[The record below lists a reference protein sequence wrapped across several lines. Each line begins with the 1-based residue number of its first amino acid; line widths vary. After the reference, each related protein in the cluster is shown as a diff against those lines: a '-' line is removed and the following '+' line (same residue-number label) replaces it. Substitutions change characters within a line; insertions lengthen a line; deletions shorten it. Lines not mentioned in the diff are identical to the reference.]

1 LISNLA
7 LKMSKPDF
15 VDGICLNSDH
25 EGLLRVPEE
34 HLVTLIKKEPISI
47 VYHVEHTPFAR
58 GKFAAVR
65 KCTHKESGIEY
76 AAKFIRKRRRAMD
89 QRQDIVHEV
98 AVLKIAA
105 DSHRIVGLHDVY
117 ETATEMALVLELA
130 AGGEL
135 QTVLDAEEGLQEQY
149 AARFMRQIL
158 EALSYLHSN
167 NIAHLD
173 LKPQNLLLTGAYPEC
188 DIKLCDFGISRVI
201 QSGVAVREILGTP
214 DYVAPEILSYE
225 PISLATD
232 IWSVGVLAYVLL
244 SGYSPFAGENKQET
258 FCNIS
263 QCCLSFPDEL
273 FGGVSSVAKDFIQ
286 ATLVKDP
293 SSRLTCHQCLEHPW
307 LSGKQSV
314 VKNILNAFQAN
325 NESTFSSGNPASSRS
340 EHSES
345 TDIRSSVTNVS
356 VLCHNIETDRVSGR
370 DHSCSLSNRSRC
382 EKDGV
387 LDSKDMSALYNI
399 QNNGTDVTDRS
410 QDADSEENEEL
421 PVQKRPKNSLEDR
434 PSISYPPVGS
444 YLSCAQC
451 GMQCCQHH
459 AASATPKLLHI
470 PQRHHH
476 SSINT
481 SPVEITVDRGITC

>member
-1 LISNLA
+1 
-7 LKMSKPDF
+7 
-15 VDGICLNSDH
+15 
-25 EGLLRVPEE
+25 
-34 HLVTLIKKEPISI
+34 
-47 VYHVEHTPFAR
+47 

-65 KCTHKESGIEY
+65 KCTHKGTGVEY

-89 QRQDIVHEV
+89 QRQDILHEV

-105 DSHRIVGLHDVY
+105 DSVRIVRLHDVY
-117 ETATEMALVLELA
+117 ETPTEMALILELA

-135 QTVLDAEEGLQEQY
+135 QRVLDAEEGLQEEH
-149 AARFMRQIL
+149 ASKVMRQIL
-158 EALSYLHSN
+158 EGLSHLHNN

-173 LKPQNLLLTGAYPEC
+173 LKPQNLLLTGAYPDC

-201 QSGVAVREILGTP
+201 QSGVEVREILGTP

-244 SGYSPFAGENKQET
+244 SGYSPFAGDTKQET

-273 FGGVSSVAKDFIQ
+273 FGGVSSAAKDFIQ
-286 ATLVKDP
+286 STLVKDP
-293 SSRLTCHQCLEHPW
+293 SNRLTCHQCLEHPW
-307 LSGKQSV
+307 LSGKMSV
-314 VKNILNAFQAN
+314 VEKILSSCQAN
-325 NESTFSSGNPASSRS
+325 SEATFSSDNPARS
-340 EHSES
+340 KSDHSES
-345 TDIRSSVTNVS
+345 TDIRSSVANGS
-356 VLCHNIETDRVSGR
+356 VQCHNSETDRVSGTDR
-370 DHSCSLSNRSRC
+370 SCGVSNRSRC

-387 LDSKDMSALYNI
+387 LDSKGMSALYST
-399 QNNGTDVTDRS
+399 QNYGTDVTDRS
-410 QDADSEENEEL
+410 HEADSEENEEL

-434 PSISYPPVGS
+434 QSISYPPVGS
-444 YLSCAQC
+444 CLSCSQC

-459 AASATPKLLHI
+459 AASTTPKLLHI

-476 SSINT
+476 SGINT
-481 SPVEITVDRGITC
+481 TPVEIIVDRGITC

>member
-1 LISNLA
+1 MISNLA
-7 LKMSKPDF
+7 LKMSKPNF

-25 EGLLRVPEE
+25 EGVLCVSEE
-34 HLVTLIKKEPISI
+34 HLVTLIKKEPISN

-65 KCTHKESGIEY
+65 KCTHKETGVEY

-89 QRQDIVHEV
+89 QRQDILHEV
-98 AVLKIAA
+98 AVLKVAT
-105 DSHRIVGLHDVY
+105 DSVRIVRLHDVY

-149 AARFMRQIL
+149 AAIFMRQIL
-158 EALSYLHSN
+158 EGLSYLHSH

-173 LKPQNLLLTGAYPEC
+173 LKPQNLLLTGTYPDC
-188 DIKLCDFGISRVI
+188 DIKLCDFGISRFI
-201 QSGVAVREILGTP
+201 QSGVEVREILGTP

-244 SGYSPFAGENKQET
+244 SGYSPFAGDNKQET

-263 QCCLSFPDEL
+263 HVCLSFPDEL

-293 SSRLTCHQCLEHPW
+293 SNRLTCQQCLEHPW
-307 LSGKQSV
+307 LSGKQSMV
-314 VKNILNAFQAN
+314 QTILNACQTNGEA
-325 NESTFSSGNPASSRS
+325 TFSSGNPASSRS

-345 TDIRSSVTNVS
+345 TDIRSSVANGS
-356 VLCHNIETDRVSGR
+356 VLCHNLETGRVSGR
-370 DHSCSLSNRSRC
+370 DHSCGLSNRSRC

-387 LDSKDMSALYNI
+387 LDSKGMSALYNI
-399 QNNGTDVTDRS
+399 YNYGTDVTDKS
-410 QDADSEENEEL
+410 QEADSEDYEEL
-421 PVQKRPKNSLEDR
+421 PLQKRPKNSSEDR
-434 PSISYPPVGS
+434 RSISYPPVGS
-444 YLSCAQC
+444 CLSCAQC

-481 SPVEITVDRGITC
+481 SPVEIIVDRGITC